1 MTMVFFED
9 LFNSLAEYQKKE
21 FIENILHGKNTFIL
35 NQLSD
40 EELINEIR
48 DRQLGPDD
56 IFNEDD
62 IVKCCEDLGYTVDD

>member
-9 LFNSLAEYQKKE
+9 LFNSLAEYQKQE

-48 DRQLGPDD
+48 DRQLEPDD
-56 IFNEDD
+56 IFYEDD
-62 IVKCCEDLGYTVDD
+62 IVKCCEGLGYTVDD

>member
-1 MTMVFFED
+1 MVFFED

-56 IFNEDD
+56 IFNEGD

>member
-1 MTMVFFED
+1 MVFFED

-56 IFNEDD
+56 IFHEDD
-62 IVKCCEDLGYTVDD
+62 IVKCCEDLGYTVDG